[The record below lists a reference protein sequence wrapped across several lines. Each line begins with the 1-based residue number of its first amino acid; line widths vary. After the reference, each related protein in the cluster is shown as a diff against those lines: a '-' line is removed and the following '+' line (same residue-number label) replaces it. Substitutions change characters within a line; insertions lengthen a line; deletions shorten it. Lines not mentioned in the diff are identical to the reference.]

1 VLARR
6 RSRSQ
11 EFFASAAGQWD
22 RLREDLFGPTTHL
35 QALLGWLDEEWVVG
49 DLGCGTGQVSETL
62 APFVSR
68 VIAIDGSADMLETA
82 RARLRGV
89 RNVEFRHATL
99 ERLPLE
105 DESLDAACVM
115 LVLHHVPDPGKVLA
129 EASRVL
135 RPGGRLVLVDM
146 QPHDREEY
154 RRTMGHVWLGFSE
167 RQMRRLL
174 DGSGLDGV
182 RWHPLASDPRAKG
195 ARRPGI
201 RKRRSTG
208 PGHATAA
215 RAGTEN

>member
-1 VLARR
+1 
-6 RSRSQ
+6 
-11 EFFASAAGQWD
+11 
-22 RLREDLFGPTTHL
+22 
-35 QALLGWLDEEWVVG
+35 
-49 DLGCGTGQVSETL
+49 
-62 APFVSR
+62 

-195 ARRPGI
+195 PGLFAAVARRPGI